1 MYCFYIDKKYVPI
14 HCRRNDTNRCLVGK
28 LRVGET
34 NVGEVSVYL
43 VHVASVNRLSA
54 ILLIFL
60 GKFKVE

>member
-1 MYCFYIDKKYVPI
+1 MHLSHVGHAHFKKLFEYVALAL
-14 HCRRNDTNRCLVGK
+14 TF
-28 LRVGET
+28 
-34 NVGEVSVYL
+34 